1 MLLTTPL
8 TLSDG
13 SANHIFNWLRQDA
26 SVPPTG
32 LYIETAADPSLEKR
46 IKTSHTSVRR
56 NGKRHLVSLSGKYNF
71 TGPDADGVTAGPIV
85 ANFTIYHNAL
95 HSAATIELVLQQAQ
109 GLIKALTAAKLAAT
123 EI

>member
-13 SANHIFNWLRQDA
+13 SANHVFNWLRQDA

-46 IKTSHTSVRR
+46 IKTSHTSAKG

-71 TGPDADGVTAGPIV
+71 TGPDAHGVTSGPIV

-95 HSAATIELVLQQAQ
+95 HSAATIDLVLRQAKD
-109 GLIKALTAAKLAAT
+109 LVNALTAVKLAAT